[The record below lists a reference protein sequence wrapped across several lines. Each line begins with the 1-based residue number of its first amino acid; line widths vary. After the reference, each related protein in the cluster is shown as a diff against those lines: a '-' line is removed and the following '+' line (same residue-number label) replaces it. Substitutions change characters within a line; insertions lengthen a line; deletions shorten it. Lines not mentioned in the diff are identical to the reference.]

1 MATSSR
7 DPGPGHHG
15 AAAWS
20 RLVWVCPGS
29 GRRNARSVRRGSP
42 GLLGGAAWQPGTP
55 APPWA
60 QDAWALPG
68 VRGQGIRGDA
78 GAAPASS
85 RAARLLAPVARE
97 DEASLAEAGLCRVW
111 LPVAKRVIL
120 QLFFSRDNWGKQQ
133 SARELLYG
141 VSEHGPCF
149 SFDMRGAPWHP
160 WPIRSRGLGHVGGRR
175 KEKALDPYFRGD
187 SSGALLCPLLEGGP
201 AIPRGPRA
209 PAYRQAPPTAVLLG
223 PGGTWAP
230 HTRPRPPNAWKS
242 PPKPLKGLFAG
253 EALRRSHAAHRAEHE
268 VRVKPSCGQRSRTV
282 YINGC
287 SWCEC
292 RSDPWG
298 SVSPSLNTLCGTW

>member
-29 GRRNARSVRRGSP
+29 GHKNARSVCRGSP
-42 GLLGGAAWQPGTP
+42 GQLGGAAWQPGTP

-60 QDAWALPG
+60 QDTWALPG

-120 QLFFSRDNWGKQQ
+120 QLFFSRDSWGKQQ
-133 SARELLYG
+133 NAWELLYG

-149 SFDMRGAPWHP
+149 SFDTRGAPWHP
-160 WPIRSRGLGHVGGRR
+160 WPIWSRGLGHVGGRR
-175 KEKALDPYFRGD
+175 EEKALDQYFRGD
-187 SSGALLCPLLEGGP
+187 SAGVLLCPLLEGGP
-201 AIPRGPRA
+201 AIPGGAPGACLLAGPA
-209 PAYRQAPPTAVLLG
+209 HSGAS
-223 PGGTWAP
+223 GTWWHVGSP
-230 HTRPRPPNAWKS
+230 HEATSSQRVEVPTQAFESPVCWRSPQTKPRCPQS
-242 PPKPLKGLFAG
+242 
-253 EALRRSHAAHRAEHE
+253 
-268 VRVKPSCGQRSRTV
+268 
-282 YINGC
+282 
-287 SWCEC
+287 
-292 RSDPWG
+292 
-298 SVSPSLNTLCGTW
+298 